1 MAEGIT
7 NSSDTLNILQK
18 IYSVGSLYF
27 NTADIDPATIFGF
40 GTWERVA
47 KDMALWGASANGQGG
62 TTKAAGL
69 PNITGGMGNSRMFGN
84 DTRNTLGNISQQ
96 IGAIKTNAFCHSI
109 ASPTGYAAGNGAAVQ
124 NGGQI
129 VVSPEVDASKSN
141 PIYGASTTV
150 QPPAFVVN
158 IWRRTA

>member
-1 MAEGIT
+1 MAIGNT
-7 NSSDTLNILQK
+7 NSGAGLLQK
-18 IYSVGSLYF
+18 IYSVGALYF
-27 NTADIDPATIFGF
+27 NTTDIDPATIFGF

-47 KDMALWGASANGQGG
+47 KDMTLWGATANNEAG

-69 PNITGGMGNSRMFGN
+69 PNITGDMGDSRMFGN
-84 DTRNTLGNISQQ
+84 DTRNTIGNISQQ

-109 ASPTGYAAGNGAAVQ
+109 NSPTGYQSGIGAAIQ

-129 VVSPEVDASKSN
+129 VVSPELDASKSN
-141 PIYGASTTV
+141 PIFGASTTV